1 MNQDFKHPNYYK
13 KIKEDNKD
21 FLEEIEKDQKILDIG
36 LKESRRAKKERL
48 EREEKIRQANM
59 QSDNIEMEKWENDKS
74 LVD

>member
-1 MNQDFKHPNYYK
+1 MNHDFKHPNYYK

-48 EREEKIRQANM
+48 EKERQANM
-59 QSDNIEMEKWENDKS
+59 QSDNIEMEKWKS
-74 LVD
+74 E

>member
-1 MNQDFKHPNYYK
+1 MNHDFKHPNYYK

-21 FLEEIEKDQKILDIG
+21 FLEEIEKDQKILDIR

-74 LVD
+74 

>member
-1 MNQDFKHPNYYK
+1 MNHDFKHPNYYK

-48 EREEKIRQANM
+48 EREEKIRQANL
-59 QSDNIEMEKWENDKS
+59 QCDNIEMEKWEYDKS
-74 LVD
+74 

>member
-1 MNQDFKHPNYYK
+1 MTHDFKHPNHYK
-13 KIKEDNKD
+13 KMKEENKD

-74 LVD
+74 

>member
-1 MNQDFKHPNYYK
+1 MNHDYKHPNNYK

-74 LVD
+74 

>member
-1 MNQDFKHPNYYK
+1 MNHDFKHPNYYK
-13 KIKEDNKD
+13 KIKEDNKH

-74 LVD
+74 